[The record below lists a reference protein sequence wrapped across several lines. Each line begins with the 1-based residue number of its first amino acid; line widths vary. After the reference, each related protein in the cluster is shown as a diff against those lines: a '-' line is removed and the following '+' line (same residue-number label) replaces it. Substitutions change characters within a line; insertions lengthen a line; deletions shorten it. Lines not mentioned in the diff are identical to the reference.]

1 MLENRHLAYSLSLLP
16 TLKRDHGT
24 LRILTGALT
33 KRPFKKRI
41 RTFLFTVL
49 GVEDAYF
56 DAYSLIMKLNNHY
69 YRTL

>member
-1 MLENRHLAYSLSLLP
+1 MFDNRHLAYSLSLLP
-16 TLKRDHGT
+16 TLKRDGT
-24 LRILTGALT
+24 RLILTGALT

-41 RTFLFTVL
+41 RKFLFTVL

-56 DAYSLIMKLNNHY
+56 DAYSLIMKLNNHH